1 MLFINTLKYLPS
13 QVLAPL
19 SQFLSIILWTY
30 FGDETLI
37 GYVTLITVFQE
48 LALAMFVNWWMH
60 YAMREY
66 GQFGQRQQLAMFW
79 QTSRSVIAL
88 STVLM
93 VIAALVNL
101 LLFVDNQASLQTCA
115 LVALYAVFRAQNNFN
130 AAIASLEQQFVRYS
144 ILTCIGPFVGLFI
157 GVALL
162 AQFGPDPRYPL
173 LGYVLGE
180 ILASVLAFQ
189 RRDLSL
195 GQWAVDRDTVI
206 QALRYGLPM
215 IGSALCAWLILQ
227 YPRYFIAGNLSL
239 EQAGLYAVGI
249 GLGLRIASL
258 ITMMVTPAA
267 LPLLFKLLHEQGEA
281 AAIAQLKQNLL
292 LLLIVLLPGLAG
304 LYAVMPVLIPLLVEQ
319 RFVDA
324 TLMVMPWA
332 LLAGGI
338 EAIKNGYLNHYFF
351 IRKRTSAILSYDAL
365 MAVTT
370 IALVAWLVGAYGI
383 AGGAMASAAALA
395 LGITVLLLWLI
406 MGRRLTLPY
415 LSLAKIFLAVAAM
428 YVLVE
433 KVDATDQLTALALKI
448 TVGAL
453 CYSVLMVLLFRSEV
467 CGFIRLRQS
476 QGQ

>member
-1 MLFINTLKYLPS
+1 MLLINTLKYLPS

-37 GYVTLITVFQE
+37 GYVTLITAFQE

-66 GQFGQRQQLAMFW
+66 GQFRQQQQLAMFW

-88 STVLM
+88 STALM
-93 VIAALVNL
+93 VIAALINL
-101 LLFVDNQASLQTCA
+101 LLFVDTQASLQTCA
-115 LVALYAVFRAQNNFN
+115 LVALYAVFRAQNNFH
-130 AAIASLEQQFVRYS
+130 AAIASLEQQIVRYS
-144 ILTCIGPFVGLFI
+144 ILTSVGPFVGLFI

-162 AQFGPDPRYPL
+162 AQFGADPRYPL

-189 RRDLSL
+189 RRNVSFSR
-195 GQWAVDRDTVI
+195 WTVSRDTVL

-227 YPRYFIAGNLSL
+227 YPRYFIAGSLSL
-239 EQAGLYAVGI
+239 EQAGLYAVGV

-292 LLLIVLLPGLAG
+292 LLLLVLLPGLVG

-365 MAVTT
+365 MAVAT
-370 IALVAWLVGAYGI
+370 IALVAALVAVYGI

-395 LGITVLLLWLI
+395 LGIGGLLLWLLV
-406 MGRRLTLPY
+406 GGRLTLPY
-415 LSLAKIFLAVAAM
+415 LSLAKITLAVGAM
-428 YVLVE
+428 YLLVE
-433 KVDATDQLTALALKI
+433 KVDAAEPLVALAVKI
-448 TVGAL
+448 AVGAL
-453 CYSVLMVLLFRSEV
+453 CYSVLILLLFRTEV
-467 CGFIRLRQS
+467 CGFIRQRQS
-476 QGQ
+476 QEL